1 VYRGR
6 EKTIFET
13 LLYPQTCQLDGDR
26 RSSVTLLE
34 TSQDVFF
41 LGVLHGIK
49 AFVPRMIEH
58 GTCGHVLAKS
68 SGAGTTGTMD
78 TGPGYATT
86 KAAVCSLMEC
96 LYGQLRDSGA
106 DIQATVVAHP
116 DNAHRPLREEGRLV
130 AVFPQG
136 AKGSVKPKSDRYRLQ
151 RFGRGGFVETA
162 MRAGVPILPI
172 VLMGTEDT
180 TPTLLNLE
188 LGGTR
193 MPLTLNTVL
202 FGPILGAVAHF
213 PAKIR
218 AQVLPP
224 VVFEESPEQ
233 PMYPRSLLMDRAE
246 GIRGDMQET
255 LDAMYDVRESR
266 GIGKTRPAFRTTD
279 ARCSGN

>member
-1 VYRGR
+1 
-6 EKTIFET
+6 
-13 LLYPQTCQLDGDR
+13 
-26 RSSVTLLE
+26 
-34 TSQDVFF
+34 
-41 LGVLHGIK
+41 
-49 AFVPRMIEH
+49 
-58 GTCGHVLAKS
+58 
-68 SGAGTTGTMD
+68 
-78 TGPGYATT
+78 
-86 KAAVCSLMEC
+86 
-96 LYGQLRDSGA
+96 
-106 DIQATVVAHP
+106 
-116 DNAHRPLREEGRLV
+116 
-130 AVFPQG
+130 
-136 AKGSVKPKSDRYRLQ
+136 
-151 RFGRGGFVETA
+151 
-162 MRAGVPILPI
+162 
-172 VLMGTEDT
+172 MGTEDT

-233 PMYPRSLLMDRAE
+233 PMYLRSLLMDRAE